1 MSAHHVDV
9 AHWAQT
15 HPLEGIQVDC
25 SVAVMLKILDGKCK
39 MSATEK
45 QVMELL
51 YDQIRHLP
59 VVRLDSDLHGLIAT
73 ARVQL
78 DEPLQTLIYE
88 KRVLA
93 ETMISRPVMKAF
105 KAMIRAQGLFD
116 GIAVSDEDEELS
128 PRG

>member
-1 MSAHHVDV
+1 MSAQHV

-39 MSATEK
+39 MNATEK
-45 QVMELL
+45 QVMEQL
-51 YDQIRHLP
+51 YDQSRHLP
-59 VVRLDSDLHGLIAT
+59 VVRLDAGLHGLIAS
-73 ARVQL
+73 ARAQIDDAL
-78 DEPLQTLIYE
+78 RNLIYE
-88 KRVLA
+88 QRVLA

-116 GIAVSDEDEELS
+116 GITVVDEDEDPFHPLD
-128 PRG
+128 